1 MFILTTSISIRLLH
15 SLYRRVVV
23 LNLAVIPSARAIQ
36 LTSVLLERKL
46 ERQCYFGSFRQR
58 THGDD
63 NKVGF
68 VVNRN
73 MTYLKCDRE
82 EFKHQVYILY
92 TLIKIF
98 TSKTTRGTPTTPILQ
113 WRNVI
118 SGGPRFKIFEGP
130 P

>member
-1 MFILTTSISIRLLH
+1 MITETAIDQAMFILTTSISIRLLH

-82 EFKHQVYILY
+82 EFKHQGPVVQSWVSL
-92 TLIKIF
+92 TL
-98 TSKTTRGTPTTPILQ
+98 G
-113 WRNVI
+113 
-118 SGGPRFKIFEGP
+118 
-130 P
+130 